1 MEKIFCAECGK
12 LINDKNTHDKYCYVA
27 EGFYYEDCSCENFYC
42 EECGDDLFCWNDSIN
57 EYIWKEDDRDTFYD
71 DAISDLSI
79 VTLVPIEEL
88 ELVDDEEQKIERK
101 ERC

>member
-1 MEKIFCAECGK
+1 MEKIFCADCGK
-12 LINDKNTHDKYCYVA
+12 LINGKTTHDEYCYVS
-27 EGFYYEDCSCENFYC
+27 GEDFFC
-42 EECGDDLFCWNDSIN
+42 EECGDDLFCWNDSIE
-57 EYIWKEDDRDTFYD
+57 EYILEEDDRNTFYD

-79 VTLVPIEEL
+79 VTLVPIKEL

>member
-1 MEKIFCAECGK
+1 MEKIFCANCGK
-12 LINDKNTHDKYCYVA
+12 LINGKNTNDKYCYVA
-27 EGFYYEDCSCENFYC
+27 GEDFFC

-79 VTLVPIEEL
+79 VNLVPIEEL
-88 ELVDDEEQKIERK
+88 ELVDDDEEQKIERK

>member
-1 MEKIFCAECGK
+1 MEKIFCADCGK
-12 LINDKNTHDKYCYVA
+12 LINDKNTHDKYCYVS
-27 EGFYYEDCSCENFYC
+27 GEDLFC
-42 EECGDDLFCWNDSIN
+42 EECGDDLFCWNDSIE
-57 EYIWKEDDRDTFYD
+57 EYIWEEDDRDTFYD

-79 VTLVPIEEL
+79 VTLVPIKEL